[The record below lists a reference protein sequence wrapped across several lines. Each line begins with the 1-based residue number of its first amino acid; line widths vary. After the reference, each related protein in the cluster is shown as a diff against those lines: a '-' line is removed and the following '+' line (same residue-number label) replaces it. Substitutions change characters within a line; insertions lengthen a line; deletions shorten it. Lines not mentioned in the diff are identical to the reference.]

1 MRKRGG
7 TQLFCTHEPA
17 TSQTVTHPGISFSVI
32 PVFYVAVLLET
43 PIWWIKVAW
52 DHCCA
57 WWALPAAKVIP
68 GTWYPGSV
76 WRTQGAKWEQGR

>member
-43 PIWWIKVAW
+43 PILVDKSRVGSLL
-52 DHCCA
+52 C
-57 WWALPAAKVIP
+57 LVGAA
-68 GTWYPGSV
+68 GG
-76 WRTQGAKWEQGR
+76 